1 MDLIIENKNVKLGKN
16 HIFLEGTFGIL
27 KKKPS
32 MLRSQSDSVRLHTIG
47 KKA

>member
-27 KKKPS
+27 KKT
-32 MLRSQSDSVRLHTIG
+32 LNATQSVWLSTTPYNR
-47 KKA
+47 